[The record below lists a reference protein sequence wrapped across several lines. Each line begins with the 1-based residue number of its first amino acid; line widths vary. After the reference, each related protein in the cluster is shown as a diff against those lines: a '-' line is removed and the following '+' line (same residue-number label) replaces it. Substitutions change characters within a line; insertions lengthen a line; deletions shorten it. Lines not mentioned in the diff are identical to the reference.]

1 MNMIKKVKK
10 FEKWLLLV
18 LISFCVLFTAISID
32 GMGLAS
38 AIGFELDEDNI
49 VNMSVEEIKQIASD
63 CEESIAL
70 QTEGIK
76 NDNETNYGKAYQEYP
91 LGTYTMM
98 KEFARIKSHSDTLI
112 VSLILGLL
120 VGTGIFF
127 VIDEDK
133 KGVKL
138 LIIFYILSIF
148 LLGFLEGIDI
158 TGESLLDRWLFPV
171 TYFIPATL
179 MYGVVIVFIGI
190 KQQNLAMELNKK
202 LQEEKKRE
210 ENNKENSVEREA
222 TFLERTR
229 EKREKMAEVGSVVIE
244 IIMILIVFIYLIC
257 S

>member
-70 QTEGIK
+70 QTEEIK

-202 LQEEKKRE
+202 LEEEKKRTQT
-210 ENNKENSVEREA
+210 ENNNREE
-222 TFLERTR
+222 TILERTK
-229 EKREKMAEVGSVVIE
+229 ETREKMAKVGSVVIE
-244 IIMILIVFIYLIC
+244 IIMILIVFIYFIC
-257 S
+257 A

>member
-202 LQEEKKRE
+202 LEEEKKRTQT
-210 ENNKENSVEREA
+210 ENNDREE
-222 TFLERTR
+222 TFLERTK
-229 EKREKMAEVGSVVIE
+229 ETREKMAKVGSVVIE
-244 IIMILIVFIYLIC
+244 IIMILIVFIYFIC
-257 S
+257 A

>member
-120 VGTGIFF
+120 VGTGIFLQY
-127 VIDEDK
+127 VWRHSVCGRYPGYSLYSLYCDDY
-133 KGVKL
+133 L
-138 LIIFYILSIF
+138 L
-148 LLGFLEGIDI
+148 
-158 TGESLLDRWLFPV
+158 
-171 TYFIPATL
+171 
-179 MYGVVIVFIGI
+179 
-190 KQQNLAMELNKK
+190 
-202 LQEEKKRE
+202 
-210 ENNKENSVEREA
+210 
-222 TFLERTR
+222 
-229 EKREKMAEVGSVVIE
+229 
-244 IIMILIVFIYLIC
+244 
-257 S
+257 